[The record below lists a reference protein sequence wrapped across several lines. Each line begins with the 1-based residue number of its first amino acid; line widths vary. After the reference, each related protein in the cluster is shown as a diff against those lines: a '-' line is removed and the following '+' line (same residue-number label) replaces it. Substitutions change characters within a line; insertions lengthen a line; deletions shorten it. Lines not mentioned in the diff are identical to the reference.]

1 MKKKQFWSKLGLLIK
16 PTKKNF
22 SQTHCMLPTPIKLS
36 KDKFRV
42 FFATRNK
49 KNQSIISYCDISFK
63 KKIKIRHN
71 NKISLSLGTLGAFDD
86 NGVLPSSIIK
96 NNNKYFLYYIGW
108 QPRKTTSYSLLPGL
122 AISKNLSSFTR
133 FSKSPILFNNDYEPY
148 SILTAP
154 FVLKLKN
161 NNWFMWYVSCEK
173 WVNSRHPK
181 YNVKLALSKNGYK
194 WKQTHHVCIQ
204 LKKNERAIARPY
216 VIFEKNKFKM
226 WYSFE
231 KKIGT
236 YKIGYAESKDGK
248 KWKRM
253 DNLFNFTSGKSFYD
267 NKMQEYPAI
276 IRSSENQ
283 YILYNGNNYGKYGIN
298 FASKKIFL
306 R

>member
-1 MKKKQFWSKLGLLIK
+1 MKKKQFWSKLGLIIK
-16 PTKKNF
+16 PTKKKF
-22 SQTHCMLPTPIKLS
+22 SQTHCMVPTPFKLS

-49 KNQSIISYCDISFK
+49 KNQSNISYCDISFK
-63 KKIKIRHN
+63 KKIEIKHTN
-71 NKISLSLGTLGAFDD
+71 NISLSLGELGTFDD
-86 NGVLPSSIIK
+86 SGVLPSSIIK
-96 NNNKYFLYYIGW
+96 NKNMYFLYYIGW
-108 QPRKTTSYSLLPGL
+108 QPRKTTRYSLLPGL
-122 AISKNLSSFTR
+122 AISKNLSKFKR
-133 FSKSPILFNNDYEPY
+133 FSKAPILFNNDNEPY

-154 FVLKLKN
+154 FVLKLKK

-173 WVNSRHPK
+173 WVHSQHPK
-181 YNVKLALSKNGYK
+181 YNVKLAVSKNGYE

-216 VIFEKNKFKM
+216 VIFEKNKFRM

-231 KKIGT
+231 KKIGN

-248 KWKRM
+248 NWKRM
-253 DNLFNFTSGKSFYD
+253 DNLFNFTSRKSFKD
-267 NKMQEYPAI
+267 NQMQEYPSI
-276 IRSSENQ
+276 IRSSKNQ

-298 FASKKIFL
+298 FAFKKEHL